1 MKYDGIIAILFI
13 SGFISPITGGIKS
26 VNYDIDSLMAP
37 CVLRLCEKYFK
48 SERTLTGSLVI
59 INLVS
64 NPSVVQARILQS
76 FNEDK
81 GHNIAVMVKDSKKPH
96 RSSRVQ
102 EKAQNYFM
110 LLQHFDEFEATLNQ
124 LKALPTW
131 NPLAQFVVQFTISFE
146 DEKLQAEWIE
156 RLFTELLSNDA
167 LKVNAMYQFKNDTER
182 IGVITW
188 FPYHNLSC
196 PATVEIIRKIE
207 ECYVVSLINETTGQ
221 QEKDYKIE
229 SFNQDLY
236 PLIPKKLHR
245 CKMQVSAVVW
255 EPFVVATEEDHGY
268 DDDVVIEKGLEV
280 LMLKTITDGMDLNL
294 TFQAINKDRATRT
307 ITENNKTGLYSSIL
321 RRRAD
326 LMIGGLFENQISRNL
341 LSSSIPYYQDD
352 ITWCVSKAG
361 LQPKWLN
368 VFIIFNYK
376 TWIALILTL
385 FITSAVLFIF
395 VRIEGNYRENYAWA
409 FLIMFSVSTGQ
420 YAHYQPIR
428 FGLKIFF
435 VGFFFFG
442 LHISTAYH
450 SYLINVLTNPRYLT
464 QIDSLTDAMKT
475 NMTFKAAENA
485 KEFFQKNDSTSQ
497 YLLKNYVICK
507 KLDDCFMDI
516 VKDKSK
522 AVAISRSHALNNP
535 LQLKD
540 SIDFSCFPVQENVV
554 IYSVVMLF
562 RKFHHLLP
570 MINEKIRTI
579 AESGLLSK
587 WEMDSVKTSNEQ
599 DTSSGGG
606 HGSIQIK
613 LALEHVEGAF
623 ILEMI
628 GLLLSLAVFVCEY
641 YVHWFVKSNKLV
653 EVKKIIEEKLCNTK
667 WKFYKNK

>member
-156 RLFTELLSNDA
+156 RLFSELLSNDA

-221 QEKDYKIE
+221 HEKDYKIE

-326 LMIGGLFENQISRNL
+326 LMIGGLFENQISRKL

-361 LQPKWLN
+361 LQPIWLN

-485 KEFFQKNDSTSQ
+485 KEFFQKNDSILNSPADKTIMSICVDSFNPRVCTSR
-497 YLLKNYVICK
+497 
-507 KLDDCFMDI
+507 KL
-516 VKDKSK
+516 
-522 AVAISRSHALNNP
+522 RS
-535 LQLKD
+535 
-540 SIDFSCFPVQENVV
+540 
-554 IYSVVMLF
+554 IY
-562 RKFHHLLP
+562 
-570 MINEKIRTI
+570 
-579 AESGLLSK
+579 
-587 WEMDSVKTSNEQ
+587 
-599 DTSSGGG
+599 
-606 HGSIQIK
+606 
-613 LALEHVEGAF
+613 
-623 ILEMI
+623 
-628 GLLLSLAVFVCEY
+628 
-641 YVHWFVKSNKLV
+641 
-653 EVKKIIEEKLCNTK
+653 
-667 WKFYKNK
+667 

>member
-1 MKYDGIIAILFI
+1 
-13 SGFISPITGGIKS
+13 
-26 VNYDIDSLMAP
+26 MAP

-48 SERTLTGSLVI
+48 SERALTGSLVI

-64 NPSVVQARILQS
+64 NPSVVQARILQN
-76 FNEDK
+76 FNEDT

-110 LLQHFDEFEATLNQ
+110 LIQHFDDFEATLNQ
-124 LKALPTW
+124 LRSLPTW
-131 NPLAQFVVQFTISFE
+131 NPLAQFVVQFTIPFE

-156 RLFTELLSNDA
+156 RLFTELLSNDV

-188 FPYHNLSC
+188 FPYHNVSC
-196 PATVEIIRKIE
+196 PVAVENILKIE
-207 ECYVVSLINETTGQ
+207 DCYVVTSINETTEQ
-221 QEKDYKIE
+221 QQKNYKIE

-245 CKMQVSAVVW
+245 CRMDVSAVVW
-255 EPFVVATEEDHGY
+255 EPFVVASENDY
-268 DDDVVIEKGLEV
+268 DDDDVIEKGLEV
-280 LMLKTITDGMDLNL
+280 LMLKTITDGMDMNL
-294 TFQAINKDRATRT
+294 TFQSINNERASRT
-307 ITENNKTGLYSSIL
+307 ITDNNRTGFYSSIL

-326 LMIGGLFENQISRNL
+326 VMIGGLSENQISRKL
-341 LSSSIPYYQDD
+341 LSASIPYYQDD
-352 ITWCVSKAG
+352 ITWCVAKAG

-376 TWIALILTL
+376 TWIALISTL
-385 FITSAVLFIF
+385 FITSAVLYIF
-395 VRIEGNYRENYAWA
+395 VRIEGKYRENYAWA

-428 FGLKIFF
+428 IGLKIFF
-435 VGFFFFG
+435 IGFFFFG

-450 SYLINVLTNPRYLT
+450 SYLINVLTNPRYLA
-464 QIDSLTDAMKT
+464 QIESLTDAMKI

-485 KEFFQKNDSTSQ
+485 REFFQKNDSTSQ

-516 VKDKSK
+516 VKDKSQ

-587 WEMDSVKTSNEQ
+587 WEMDSVKTSKEQ

-606 HGSIQIK
+606 HGSTQIK

-623 ILEMI
+623 ILVII
-628 GLLLSLAVFVCEY
+628 GLLLSLAVFVAEY
-641 YVHWFVKSNKLV
+641 YIHWIVKSNKHVKL
-653 EVKKIIEEKLCNTK
+653 KKIIEDRLCQTECHKKL
-667 WKFYKNK
+667 KFCKNK